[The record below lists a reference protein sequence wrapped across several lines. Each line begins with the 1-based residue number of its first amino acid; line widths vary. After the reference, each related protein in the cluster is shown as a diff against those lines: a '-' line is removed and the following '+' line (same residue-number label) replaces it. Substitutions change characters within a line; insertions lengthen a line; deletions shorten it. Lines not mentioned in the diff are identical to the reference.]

1 MLRSIPRAW
10 APMASQDK
18 DTESSPPWASQ
29 IGPWD
34 AILEAVR
41 EQLPSLDSDSSLSDC
56 GTEELFIFQRD
67 QTALIP
73 DLSEEL
79 TEDPARAW
87 LAAVDGSPEPGV
99 VPAGFTPEPQRQW
112 GTRTKASASLQGG
125 DPGGPVESCEEA
137 SSLLRMPE
145 DTPMWRE
152 GNQGAQ
158 SHPWGPQEE
167 ATFSPWEGN
176 LKTEPP
182 SAASRACWGADSIG
196 RRALRKE
203 RRKMIEKDILY
214 KVTRDARDS
223 ACSGQSQVEGASC
236 TAPAA
241 GLRPETPPEGSR
253 EGPPVLSLKELE
265 EWDLDHILQS
275 LAGREGDRGD
285 RAPGATWW
293 AADRLGR
300 DRIQPNT
307 QDRLMDQLTLLC
319 AAQSRGASAW
329 KVPADAPQDTKPQ
342 EAGSRS
348 APMEPGFQAEL
359 GLTLAKGTHPRSPA
373 EPPTIFIDLR
383 PSEPSDVG
391 ALESPSSSSSD
402 SEEEEEDTEALR
414 DQRGPAERECPSSRG
429 LRDCTRK
436 SQLLQQLREFR
447 KGTAQ
452 PNLPTAA
459 GPGSQ
464 KAQIPE
470 DPATSRTKRKSHV
483 PPWAEKQSTQATC
496 PGGSPRV
503 LGDDALGPG
512 TARETLVPPLGQ
524 L

>member
-1 MLRSIPRAW
+1 
-10 APMASQDK
+10 MASQDK

-87 LAAVDGSPEPGV
+87 LAAVDGSPEVCREQALGTLGV

-293 AADRLGR
+293 ARHR
-300 DRIQPNT
+300 QREKQPPC
-307 QDRLMDQLTLLC
+307 RELMDQLTLLC

-383 PSEPSDVG
+383 PSSHQTSGPWKGTRSGDSPALQWSPWPQEEQRHGQVG
-391 ALESPSSSSSD
+391 VRPVWFL
-402 SEEEEEDTEALR
+402 L
-414 DQRGPAERECPSSRG
+414 CH
-429 LRDCTRK
+429 RDCTRK

-470 DPATSRTKRKSHV
+470 DPATSRTKRKHMYHRGLRSRAPRPHAQGAV
-483 PPWAEKQSTQATC
+483 P
-496 PGGSPRV
+496 GS
-503 LGDDALGPG
+503 
-512 TARETLVPPLGQ
+512 RETLVPPLGQ